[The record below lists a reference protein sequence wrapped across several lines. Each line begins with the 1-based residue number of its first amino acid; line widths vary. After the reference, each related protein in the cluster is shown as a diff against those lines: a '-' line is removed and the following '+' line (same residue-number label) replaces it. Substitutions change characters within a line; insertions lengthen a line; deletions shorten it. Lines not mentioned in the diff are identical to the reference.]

1 MLADQLEEG
10 GKVGRVH
17 GSCLASKARVR
28 NNPPWYCGAMLMT
41 RPALL
46 ALAITPALAHVHE
59 GMDYSQYR
67 DHRGAP
73 CCNDTDCRP
82 AQDFVDASGHDVKL
96 LIEGQW
102 IEVPRTYVVDER
114 SRDGRAHWCGGR
126 YFTNSHLGWQPL
138 PHCVILPPRQS

>member
-1 MLADQLEEG
+1 MFDA
-10 GKVGRVH
+10 
-17 GSCLASKARVR
+17 
-28 NNPPWYCGAMLMT
+28 

-46 ALAITPALAHVHE
+46 ALAVTPALAHMHE
-59 GMDYSQYR
+59 GIDYTRYR

-82 AQDFVDASGHDVKL
+82 ADDFVDAAARDVRLK
-96 LIEGQW
+96 IDGQW
-102 IEVPRTYVVDER
+102 IEVPRSYVVAER
-114 SRDGRAHWCGGR
+114 SPDGRAHWCGGR